1 MSDEETSGATEVEVE
16 ERESVATTESDVVA
30 DEGSTPPEPAY
41 TLKEIME
48 GKVKLDLS
56 AIPDGKALQASLQRQ
71 IAVEKQ
77 RAEAAERRLQAE
89 REEARLSSQ
98 IAEMRSDLH
107 NEGLSEDAISKQA
120 GRLEQELTKSRLQ
133 NQFYKTVLDSGL
145 TPDEIAAV
153 DKGTSPDDF
162 RANIAVYK
170 REKAE
175 REAQQ
180 RLADAEKEI
189 ERLTKE
195 TAKLTKT
202 KELEE
207 RRATGADKVA
217 GGSPKAPAS
226 EQDKLRK
233 EYDAEIK
240 RTSSGMGRVNVR
252 AKYRARGLDI

>member
-1 MSDEETSGATEVEVE
+1 MSNEETSGATETEVVEHG
-16 ERESVATTESDVVA
+16 SVATTESDVVA
-30 DEGSTPPEPAY
+30 GEGSTPPEPTY
-41 TLKEIME
+41 TLKEITE

-77 RAEAAERRLQAE
+77 RADAADRRLQAE
-89 REEARLSSQ
+89 REEARLSGQ

-120 GRLEQELTKSRLQ
+120 SRLEQELTKSRLQ
-133 NQFYKTVLDSGL
+133 NQFFRTVLDSGL
-145 TPDEIAAV
+145 TPEEIAAV
-153 DKGTSPDDF
+153 NKGLNPDDF
-162 RANIAVYK
+162 RANIAIYK

-175 REAQQ
+175 KEAQQ

-189 ERLTKE
+189 ERLKE
-195 TAKLTKT
+195 ETVKLTK
-202 KELEE
+202 KKDLEE

-226 EQDKLRK
+226 EQETLRK
-233 EYDAEIK
+233 DYDAEMK
-240 RTSSGMGRVNVR
+240 RTSTGMGRVNVR
-252 AKYRARGLDI
+252 VKYRARGLDI